1 MHGEEEGGSVGG
13 GVKMKRFHCLTR
25 EEGKMVTAR
34 LDRSDWYDVPVRP
47 VALKVREKSHP
58 DSSGEFPE
66 YPGVAQSIRENIQR
80 IRDFDHKE
88 VLE

>member
-1 MHGEEEGGSVGG
+1 MRR
-13 GVKMKRFHCLTR
+13 VKW
-25 EEGKMVTAR
+25 VTAR
-34 LDRSDWYDVPVRP
+34 LDRSDRSNVPVRP

-58 DSSGEFPE
+58 DYPGEFPE

>member
-1 MHGEEEGGSVGG
+1 
-13 GVKMKRFHCLTR
+13 MKRFHCLTR
-25 EEGKMVTAR
+25 EEGKISKCQAR
-34 LDRSDWYDVPVRP
+34 PVRP

-58 DSSGEFPE
+58 DYPGEFPE
-66 YPGVAQSIRENIQR
+66 YPGVAQSIRKNIQR